1 MSVIRRASRDDLP
14 RIRDLLA
21 RANDAPYDLA
31 AVAEEKC
38 FERGFEGD
46 AIVSIDGD
54 FEGIAVTCGKHLRLI
69 AVDRE
74 RRRRGVGRALLRDA
88 ESRGAFVVAA
98 EPGNY
103 FTPGILAS
111 DTTTLNFFAAHGY
124 RETARTQNLEV
135 ELPVL
140 SVGQAIL
147 PAHADKIVCA
157 TQRNDRERVLD
168 FIDRTFGPIWRFE
181 ASLGATIFSVEH
193 EGKIAG
199 FSTHDANNRGLGFFG
214 PTGVASDLRG
224 RGLGRQLLLA
234 SLADLHQHGYRKA
247 IIPWTESIDFY
258 RNACGARLAHRFVIL
273 RRIAT

>member
-1 MSVIRRASRDDLP
+1 MRVIRPASRADLP
-14 RIRDLLA
+14 RIRELLT
-21 RANDAPYDLA
+21 RANEAPYDLA
-31 AVAEEKC
+31 AVAGEKC
-38 FERGFEGD
+38 FERGFEGE
-46 AIVSIDGD
+46 AIVSVDGD
-54 FEGIAVTCGKHLRLI
+54 FDGIAVTCGKHLRLI

-88 ESRGAFVVAA
+88 ESRGAYVVAA

-103 FTPGILAS
+103 FTPGVLAS
-111 DTTTLNFFAAHGY
+111 DSTTLNFFAAHGY

-135 ELPVL
+135 D
-140 SVGQAIL
+140 L
-147 PAHADKIVCA
+147 PAGGGAGAPLRSD
-157 TQRNDRERVLD
+157 QRERVLD
-168 FIDRTFGPIWRFE
+168 FIEGAFGPIWRFE
-181 ASLGATIFSVEH
+181 ASHGATIFSVEH

-234 SLADLHQHGYRKA
+234 SLTDLHQHGYRKA

-258 RNACGARLAHRFVIL
+258 RKACGARLAHRFVIL